1 MRITK
6 KQLRRIIKEERA
18 RLEKQ
23 KAARRPLKESI
34 ADMQD
39 YQELIERF
47 ADQLATNFSEDMSG
61 MYDDEPDMFNQPR
74 DEWEQEIS
82 AASNSLAGLITQAIN
97 KAVGQVEAELHDGQF
112 SRR

>member
-1 MRITK
+1 MKITK

-23 KAARRPLKESI
+23 KADRRPLKESI

-39 YQELIERF
+39 YQNLIETF
-47 ADQLATNFSEDMSG
+47 ADQLAANFEEDMSG
-61 MYDDEPDMFNQPR
+61 MYDEEPDMFSQSR

-82 AASNSLAGLITQAIN
+82 AASGALMKLVTQAIN
-97 KAVGQVEAELHDGQF
+97 KTVGELEAELHDGQF
-112 SRR
+112 SMR

>member
-23 KAARRPLKESI
+23 KASRRPLKESI

-39 YQELIERF
+39 YQNLIETF
-47 ADQLATNFSEDMSG
+47 ADQLAANFEEDMSG
-61 MYDDEPDMFNQPR
+61 MYDEEPDMFSQSR
-74 DEWEQEIS
+74 DEWEREIS
-82 AASNSLAGLITQAIN
+82 AASGALVKLVAQAIN
-97 KAVGQVEAELHDGQF
+97 KTIGELEAELHDGQF
-112 SRR
+112 SMR